1 MKKSERKRRRW
12 RIKKKLHSSKSWRH
26 FSNILT
32 RGVSRLPFKIF
43 RNKKLSEFEF
53 RRRRNIL
60 TFDLMA
66 AFRAMTILDACLVS
80 LNTNFGFASR
90 HPKWLLYL
98 NEE

>member
-1 MKKSERKRRRW
+1 MKKKRK
-12 RIKKKLHSSKSWRH
+12 KEKEMEDQKKLHSRKSWRH

-66 AFRAMTILDACLVS
+66 AVRAMTILDACLVS